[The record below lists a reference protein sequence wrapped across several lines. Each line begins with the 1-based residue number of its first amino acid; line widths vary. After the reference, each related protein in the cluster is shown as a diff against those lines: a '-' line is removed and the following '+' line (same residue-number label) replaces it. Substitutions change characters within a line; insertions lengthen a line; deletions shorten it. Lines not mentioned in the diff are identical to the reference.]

1 MSEARKPLLRDP
13 NAPAADSDTSFLWS
27 DTRLLGYQPMDDVHK
42 EFYEV
47 TFGLLVCTDETAG
60 AALEAFAQHA
70 QSHFDQ
76 EDEWMRSTDFPARD
90 CHIEEH
96 AAVLGSVRE
105 ARELLKRGVGG
116 AAMLQDFGAYLF
128 SWFPGHADYLDSALA
143 AWMVKRKMGGK
154 PVVLRRDMNLR

>member
-1 MSEARKPLLRDP
+1 DGIRVFHVTGVQTCALPIFYE
-13 NAPAADSDTSFLWS
+13 
-27 DTRLLGYQPMDDVHK
+27 PMDNVHK

-47 TFGLLVCTDETAG
+47 TLRLLVCTDDTAS
-60 AALEAFAQHA
+60 AALEAFATHA

-143 AWMVKRKMGGK
+143 AWMVDRKSTR
-154 PVVLRRDMNLR
+154 LNSS